1 MIDRDMSIE
10 MLRIKYCVCYR
21 NSDDPSGAVIGN
33 SNIRMGYDTFGLTVS
48 REVCWK
54 DKNEKYQILNQM
66 NRRQKGWRQKM
77 QEDY

>member
-1 MIDRDMSIE
+1 MDNH
-10 MLRIKYCVCYR
+10 R

-48 REVCWK
+48 REVC
-54 DKNEKYQILNQM
+54 NERKEWDMSEIESGFD
-66 NRRQKGWRQKM
+66 RRQKDWKQKM